1 VPCSD
6 HDGMPAARRLP
17 APFDRSTFRV
27 ADAVGGGI
35 HPERLR
41 RADLAAPVH
50 GVRAPIDS
58 VDFIDAVALVMRPDQ
73 FFSHTTAA
81 AIWGAPL
88 PQSVQSLRTV
98 HVSTVGDGVRMRR
111 PDVIAHRIRRP
122 TVVEHRERR
131 VSSPAQM
138 WFECAGVVDRDGLV
152 AIGDHLVGVSGLAT
166 ADDLRAAIR
175 PGTRFALAARRALD
189 FVREGAESPQETW
202 LRLAVVEA
210 GFPEPELNVD
220 VHDGAGRFLG
230 RVDMAWPEFGIA
242 LEYDGDHH
250 RERDTFRH
258 DQRRDNGF
266 VVNDWLVIHA
276 TASDAH
282 RPALLFERLRQAFE
296 VRAVGNRRRSA

>member
-1 VPCSD
+1 
-6 HDGMPAARRLP
+6 MPAARRLP
-17 APFDRSTFRV
+17 APFDRSAFRV
-27 ADAVGGGI
+27 SDAVEHGI
-35 HPERLR
+35 DPERLR

-88 PQSVQSLRTV
+88 PQSVQSLGSV

-122 TVVEHRERR
+122 TVGEHRGRR

-138 WFECAGVVDRDGLV
+138 WFECASVVDRDGLV
-152 AIGDHLVGVSGLAT
+152 AIGDHLVGMPGLAT
-166 ADDLRAAIR
+166 PDDLRASIR

-189 FVREGAESPQETW
+189 LVRAGAESPQETW
-202 LRLAVVEA
+202 LRLAVVDA

-230 RVDMAWPEFGIA
+230 RVDMAWSEYGIA

-282 RPALLFERLRQAFE
+282 RPSVLFERLRQAFE
-296 VRAVGNRRRSA
+296 VRAVRNRRRSA

>member
-1 VPCSD
+1 MRRND
-6 HDGMPAARRLP
+6 HDDMPAGRRLP

-27 ADAVGGGI
+27 ADAMERGI
-35 HPERLR
+35 DRERLR

-58 VDFIDAVALVMRPDQ
+58 VDFIEAVALVMRPDQ

-81 AIWGAPL
+81 EIWGAPL
-88 PQSVQSLRTV
+88 PRSVRSVGLV
-98 HVSTVGDGVRMRR
+98 HVSTTRDGYRMRR
-111 PDVIAHRIRRP
+111 PGVAAHRLDRP
-122 TVVEHRERR
+122 RTVEHRGFP
-131 VSSPAQM
+131 VSVPAQM
-138 WFECAGVVDRDGLV
+138 WFECASVLQRDALV
-152 AIGDHLVGVSGLAT
+152 AIGDHLVGPAGLAT
-166 ADDLRAAIR
+166 PDDLRASIR
-175 PGTRFALAARRALD
+175 AGTRFALAARRALD
-189 FVREGAESPQETW
+189 LVRPGAESPQETW
-202 LRLAVVEA
+202 LRLAVVDA

-220 VHDGAGRFLG
+220 VHDGAGKFLG

-250 RERDTFRH
+250 RERETFRH

-282 RPALLFERLRQAFE
+282 RPAVLFERLRQAFE
-296 VRAVGNRRRSA
+296 VRAVRSRRPSA

>member
-1 VPCSD
+1 MSAP
-6 HDGMPAARRLP
+6 RRLP
-17 APFDRSTFRV
+17 APFDRTTFRV
-27 ADAVGGGI
+27 ADAVGHGI
-35 HPERLR
+35 DPERLR
-41 RADLAAPVH
+41 RTDLAAPVH

-88 PQSVQSLRTV
+88 PQSVRSVGPVR
-98 HVSTVGDGVRMRR
+98 VSTARDGCRMRR
-111 PDVIAHRIRRP
+111 PGVVAHRLDRP
-122 TVVEHRERR
+122 RTVEHRGFR
-131 VSSPAQM
+131 VSVPAQM
-138 WFECAGVVDRDGLV
+138 WFECAGVLARDALV
-152 AIGDHLVGVSGLAT
+152 AIGDHLVGPAGLAT
-166 ADDLRAAIR
+166 ADDLRASIR

-189 FVREGAESPQETW
+189 LVRAGAESPQETW

-230 RVDMAWPEFGIA
+230 RVDMAWSEYRIA

-282 RPALLFERLRQAFE
+282 RPAVLFERLRQAFE
-296 VRAVGNRRRSA
+296 VRAVGSRRLSA